1 METKTE
7 RWSLRAT
14 PAQDAIVRTVL
25 EAKDISLN
33 EYVVGC
39 AVEAAANDLADRLVF
54 TMDAGAWDELQ
65 AILDRPPV
73 DKPAIA
79 SLLSEPSI
87 LE

>member
-7 RWSLRAT
+7 RWTLRAT

-25 EAKDISLN
+25 EAKDVSLN
-33 EYVVGC
+33 EYVVNC

-54 TMDAGAWDELQ
+54 TMDAEAWDELLET
-65 AILDRPPV
+65 LDRPPT
-73 DKPAIA
+73 DLPAIRK
-79 SLLSEPSI
+79 LFSEPSV